1 MKQTEK
7 EKRQQQY
14 EEKKLCKKENTGAQC
29 LSEYGKILYHGRNY
43 LCDRTRYL

>member
-14 EEKKLCKKENTGAQC
+14 EDYVKKKTTGAQC